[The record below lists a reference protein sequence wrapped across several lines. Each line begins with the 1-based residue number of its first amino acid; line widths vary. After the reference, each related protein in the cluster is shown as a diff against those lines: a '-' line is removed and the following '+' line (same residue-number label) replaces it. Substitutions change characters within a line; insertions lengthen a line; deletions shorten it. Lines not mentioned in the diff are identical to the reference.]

1 MTDVFYISPENI
13 LIREGRQRTKLDETA
28 LKALEQSILNIGLL
42 NPIVVEPSGALD
54 AKTGAAQYYLIA
66 GERRLTA
73 FRNLLKAGSLP
84 EATLIKA
91 TCYENLDERGRQ
103 LIELEE
109 NVKRED
115 LHWIDRVK
123 AIAKIV
129 SFFPD
134 ESYETIAQRLGFSAS
149 KLTYN
154 MVVFE
159 NLSKPQVQAA
169 SGLTNAYNICVK
181 ETARQMTNVLAD
193 IGASFSVE
201 TPSLESKPSVQD
213 SLGAITLKA
222 TEVKAEVKAESEADA
237 SSAGSKPSPHRILNA
252 DFFEFVK
259 TYSGPA
265 FNFLHLDFP
274 YGIRHD
280 KSQAGNTAQYGTY
293 EDTEDLYKNL
303 CQVLFTNSNL
313 IAPSAHVMC
322 WLSLNYL
329 DWTKELFASHGFD
342 CHLQP
347 LIWHKTDNKGIIGD
361 TTCGFRNTGEYA
373 LFFNRGRRPLRQAVA
388 NIVDSPT
395 IKSFHASEK
404 PLAVLNHF
412 YRACVDG
419 SSRVLDPTCGSGT
432 SIRAAASAGAEF
444 SLGLE
449 LDPEF
454 CSKAQEALA
463 AHLLTSSLEF

>member
-42 NPIVVEPSGALD
+42 NPIVVEPSGEEN
-54 AKTGAAQYYLIA
+54 KYYLIA

-73 FRNLLKAGSLP
+73 FRNLIASGAFSK
-84 EATLIKA
+84 ETLIKA

-109 NVKRED
+109 NVKREN

-134 ESYETIAQRLGFSAS
+134 ESYEAIAQRLGFSAS

-181 ETARQMTNVLAD
+181 ETARQMSNVLAD
-193 IGASFSVE
+193 IGASFSVA
-201 TPSLESKPSVQD
+201 TPSLESKPSVQA
-213 SLGAITLKA
+213 SLDAITLKA
-222 TEVKAEVKAESEADA
+222 AEVKADVKEPEQEANA
-237 SSAGSKPSPHRILNA
+237 SSSAPSPHRILNE
-252 DFFEFVK
+252 DFFKFVQ

-280 KSQAGNTAQYGTY
+280 KSKAGNTAQYGTY

-303 CQVLFTNSNL
+303 CQALFQNPNL
-313 IAPSAHVMC
+313 IAPSAHIIC

>member
-42 NPIVVEPSGALD
+42 NPIVVEPSGEEN
-54 AKTGAAQYYLIA
+54 KYYLIA

-73 FRNLLKAGSLP
+73 FRNLIASGAFSK
-84 EATLIKA
+84 ETLIKA

-109 NVKRED
+109 NVKREN

-134 ESYETIAQRLGFSAS
+134 ESYEAIAQRLGFSAS

-181 ETARQMTNVLAD
+181 ETARQMSNVLAD
-193 IGASFSVE
+193 IGASFSVA
-201 TPSLESKPSVQD
+201 TPSLESKPSVQT
-213 SLGAITLKA
+213 SLDAITLKA
-222 TEVKAEVKAESEADA
+222 AEVKAEVKEPEQEANA
-237 SSAGSKPSPHRILNA
+237 SSSAPSPHRILNE
-252 DFFEFVK
+252 DFFKFVQ

-303 CQVLFTNSNL
+303 CQALFQNPDL
-313 IAPSAHVMC
+313 IAPSAHIIC

-329 DWTKELFASHGFD
+329 DWTKALFASHGFD